1 MKLKLL
7 LIVLMTSQ
15 IIISQNNYPNE
26 INKNGYS
33 ITYPSEL
40 RLDESGR
47 NGTEFFLFT
56 EKTNAG
62 DDFTESINLIIQ
74 DLTNMNIDLNKF
86 VEITEGQVRGA
97 GKLISSE
104 RIATKGNQEYQKLVY
119 ELKMGDKV
127 LKIFQYDFVKDE
139 KAYILTF
146 TSESSEFDNYS
157 KEMIKIMNT
166 FKLE

>member
-1 MKLKLL
+1 MKLKFL
-7 LIVLMTSQ
+7 LIVLMTTQ
-15 IIISQNNYPNE
+15 ILISQNNSLKE
-26 INKNGYS
+26 INRNGYS

-40 RLDESGR
+40 KLDESGR
-47 NGTEFFLFT
+47 NGMELFLFT
-56 EKTNAG
+56 EKTNSS
-62 DDFTESINLIIQ
+62 DDFIESINLIIQ
-74 DLTNMNIDLNKF
+74 NLKNMNIDLNKF
-86 VEITEGQVRGA
+86 VEITEGQVRDN

-119 ELKMGDKV
+119 ELKMGDNV

-146 TSESSEFDNYS
+146 TSKSSEFDNYS

>member
-1 MKLKLL
+1 
-7 LIVLMTSQ
+7 
-15 IIISQNNYPNE
+15 
-26 INKNGYS
+26 
-33 ITYPSEL
+33 
-40 RLDESGR
+40 
-47 NGTEFFLFT
+47 LFT
-56 EKTNAG
+56 EKTNSS
-62 DDFTESINLIIQ
+62 DDFIESINLIIQ
-74 DLTNMNIDLNKF
+74 NLKNMNIDLNKF
-86 VEITEGQVRGA
+86 VEITEGQVRDN

-119 ELKMGDKV
+119 ELKMGDNV

-146 TSESSEFDNYS
+146 TSKSSEFDNYS

>member
-26 INKNGYS
+26 INKKGYS

-74 DLTNMNIDLNKF
+74 DLKKMNIDLNKF
-86 VEITEGQVRGA
+86 VEITEGQVRDA

-104 RIATKGNQEYQKLVY
+104 RITTKGNQEYQKLVY

-146 TSESSEFDNYS
+146 TSKSSEFDNYS
-157 KEMIKIMNT
+157 KDMIKIMNT

>member
-26 INKNGYS
+26 INKKGYS

-74 DLTNMNIDLNKF
+74 DLKKMNIDLNKF
-86 VEITEGQVRGA
+86 VEITEGQVRDA

-104 RIATKGNQEYQKLVY
+104 RITTKGNQEYQKLVY

-139 KAYILTF
+139 KAYVLTF
-146 TSESSEFDNYS
+146 SSKSSEFDNYS

>member
-1 MKLKLL
+1 MKLKFL

-15 IIISQNNYPNE
+15 ILISQNNYPNE
-26 INKNGYS
+26 INRNGYS

-56 EKTNAG
+56 EITNAG
-62 DDFTESINLIIQ
+62 DDFAESINLIIQ
-74 DLTNMNIDLNKF
+74 DLKNMNIDLNKF

-104 RIATKGNQEYQKLVY
+104 RITTKGNQEYQKLVY

-146 TSESSEFDNYS
+146 TSQSSEFDNYS
-157 KEMIKIMNT
+157 EKMIKIMNT

>member
-1 MKLKLL
+1 MKLKFL
-7 LIVLMTSQ
+7 LIVLMTTQ
-15 IIISQNNYPNE
+15 ILISQNNSSKE
-26 INKNGYS
+26 INRNSYS

-62 DDFTESINLIIQ
+62 DDFIENINLIIQ
-74 DLTNMNIDLNKF
+74 DLKNMNIDLNKF
-86 VEITEGQVRGA
+86 VEITESQVRDA

-104 RIATKGNQEYQKLVY
+104 RITLNGNQEYQKLVY
-119 ELKMGDKV
+119 QLKMGKQD

-146 TSESSEFDNYS
+146 SSQSSEFDNYS
-157 KEMIKIMNT
+157 EKMIKIMNT